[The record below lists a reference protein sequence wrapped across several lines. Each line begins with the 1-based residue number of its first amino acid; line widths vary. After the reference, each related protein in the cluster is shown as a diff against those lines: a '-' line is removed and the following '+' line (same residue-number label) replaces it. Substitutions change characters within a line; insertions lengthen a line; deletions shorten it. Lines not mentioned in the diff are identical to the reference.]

1 MTWNGMLQINPEPT
15 VQSDPTTS
23 LTPRERQVMSLI
35 AEGLSNKDIAV
46 RLRVAVHTVKSH
58 VHNVLAKL
66 GLRSRLEVAVLAHA
80 TSRIQRFA
88 PSQQVA

>member
-1 MTWNGMLQINPEPT
+1 
-15 VQSDPTTS
+15 
-23 LTPRERQVMSLI
+23 MSLI

-66 GLRSRLEVAVLAHA
+66 GLRTRLEVAVMVHA
-80 TSRIQRFA
+80 GERFA
-88 PSQQVA
+88 RFSPDQQVA